1 MSELNTP
8 PLLYI
13 KNLQLQV
20 GEHHW
25 HHHLQV
31 LPGELVV
38 VMGPSGSGKTSLLEA
53 LAGFLPIQSGSIL
66 VQGQPVEQLP
76 PEQRPMSLLF
86 QQQNFFEHLSVTE
99 NIRLGFP
106 KAKPNAAQWQ
116 AVLDACQLLQVDDLL
131 QRLPAELSGG
141 QKQRL
146 ALIRTVLRPQPVVL
160 LDEPFSALD
169 DAMRQTAGQWLKKT
183 LQNAGQVALLVSH
196 RQEDADTLAD
206 QLLMM

>member
-1 MSELNTP
+1 MSDRNTP

-20 GEHHW
+20 GAHTW

-31 LPGELVV
+31 LPSELVV
-38 VMGPSGSGKTSLLEA
+38 IMGASGSGKTSLLEA

-66 VQGQPVEQLP
+66 IHGQPVEQLP

-86 QQQNFFEHLSVTE
+86 QQQNFFEHLPVIE
-99 NIRLGFP
+99 NLQLGFP
-106 KAKPNAAQWQ
+106 KAKPNVAQWQ
-116 AVLDACQLLQVDDLL
+116 AVQDACQLLQVDDLL
-131 QRLPAELSGG
+131 QRLPSELSGG

-169 DAMRQTAGQWLKKT
+169 DAMRQTAGQWLKQTIK
-183 LQNAGQVALLVSH
+183 NAGQVALLVSH

>member
-1 MSELNTP
+1 MSVNTSP
-8 PLLYI
+8 PLFYI
-13 KNLQLQV
+13 KNLLLCV
-20 GEHHW
+20 GDHTW

-31 LPGELVV
+31 FPGELVV
-38 VMGPSGSGKTSLLEA
+38 IMGASGSGKTSLLEA

-66 VQGQPVEQLP
+66 IEGQAVEQLP
-76 PEQRPMSLLF
+76 PEQRPISLLF

-99 NIRLGFP
+99 NLKLGFP
-106 KAKPNAAQWQ
+106 KAKPDAIQWQ
-116 AVLDACQLLQVDDLL
+116 AVLDACQLLQVEGLL
-131 QRLPAELSGG
+131 QRLPSELSGG

-169 DAMRQTAGQWLKKT
+169 DAMRQTAGQWLKQTIKD
-183 LQNAGQVALLVSH
+183 AGQVALLVSH

-206 QLLMM
+206 QLLLI

>member
-1 MSELNTP
+1 MSELNTS
-8 PLLYI
+8 PLLYVN
-13 KNLQLQV
+13 NLRLRV
-20 GEHHW
+20 GGHDW

-38 VMGPSGSGKTSLLEA
+38 VMGASGSGKTSLLEA

-66 VQGQPVEQLP
+66 IEGQAMEQLP
-76 PEQRPMSLLF
+76 PEQRPISLLF
-86 QQQNFFEHLSVTE
+86 QQQNFFEHLPVIE
-99 NIRLGFP
+99 NLQLGFP
-106 KAKPNAAQWQ
+106 KARPNAAQWQ
-116 AVLDACQLLQVDDLL
+116 AVLDACQLLQVEGLL
-131 QRLPAELSGG
+131 QRLPSELSGG

-169 DAMRQTAGQWLKKT
+169 DAMRQTAGQWLKQTIKV
-183 LQNAGQVALLVSH
+183 AGQVALLVSH

-206 QLLMM
+206 QLLLI